1 MMSSRFLLPGTIIDT
16 LNSDRII
23 NGGKRMSKIVYTH
36 EFENGQRL
44 EIARG
49 DITEEQVD
57 AIVNAANSSL
67 AHGGGVAGAILRKGG
82 DVIQTES
89 TAWVRQHGKVSHEEP
104 AYTSAG
110 RLPARYVI
118 HAVGPAWGDGD
129 EDHKLANAIR
139 GSLATAEKLELT
151 SIAFPAIS
159 TGIFGFP
166 VERAAR
172 IFRDT
177 IHAYFIRNPHTRLN
191 LVRIT
196 LWDEETVMVFL
207 KEFKFDE
214 TMSRE

>member
-1 MMSSRFLLPGTIIDT
+1 
-16 LNSDRII
+16 
-23 NGGKRMSKIVYTH
+23 MSKIVYTH

-44 EIARG
+44 EIAQG
-49 DITEEQVD
+49 DITEERVD

-67 AHGGGVAGAILRKGG
+67 SHGGGVAGAILRKGG

-118 HAVGPAWGDGD
+118 HAVGPVWGDGD

-172 IFRDT
+172 VFRDT

-196 LWDEETVMVFL
+196 LWDEETVVVFL
-207 KEFKFDE
+207 REFKFDE
-214 TMSRE
+214 TVSGE